1 MKKLFRLFLL
11 GAVISVI
18 VFSSISVF
26 DIFFGDKMFVI
37 KDRFFSSNE
46 GRMPFP
52 DDLSECETVSIP
64 ELIEKGAVF
73 SDSLMLIN
81 SEYPLAEN
89 YAPALIDLNGNEVFI
104 NECAEKAY
112 SGLKTAVTE
121 NCGDSLYIMSSFRTP
136 DEQKEIK
143 KAEGDYAADV
153 YSSEHLTGLALD
165 VYTARGNAVYGD
177 ALIGDR
183 LGKRSRK
190 GNDSA
195 LGHRVIDEVV
205 KSVFT
210 GNRADVYDASVAVF
224 YHIRQHGVS
233 GVHRSE
239 NIYINHLL
247 PLGRGRLHEVS
258 ADIDSGVVY
267 ENMYLTEFAYGLA
280 DSRSD
285 RGLVGYVEDYALD
298 AYAVLHARLGG
309 RAEGFLVDVCDNY
322 RSASFCK
329 ALGYRSSYSVACSGY
344 ECYLAFKIHII
355 LLAGRYGR
363 LKHYIINLRYIQ

>member
-1 MKKLFRLFLL
+1 MIFLKKLFRLFLL

-165 VYTARGNAVYGD
+165 VYVMYHAGMGFLESDAGKFVNESCHEHGFIIRYPYYGEETTGIPYEPWHIRYVGLPHSEIIAENKITLEEYISSFVPGTFYFYGD
-177 ALIGDR
+177 YFI
-183 LGKRSRK
+183 SRQK
-190 GNDSA
+190 E
-195 LGHRVIDEVV
+195 DE
-205 KSVFT
+205 
-210 GNRADVYDASVAVF
+210 
-224 YHIRQHGVS
+224 IRIPK
-233 GVHRSE
+233 E
-239 NIYINHLL
+239 
-247 PLGRGRLHEVS
+247 LHEIAVS
-258 ADIDSGVVY
+258 PD
-267 ENMYLTEFAYGLA
+267 NT
-280 DSRSD
+280 
-285 RGLVGYVEDYALD
+285 
-298 AYAVLHARLGG
+298 
-309 RAEGFLVDVCDNY
+309 GFY
-322 RSASFCK
+322 FITGK
-329 ALGYRSSYSVACSGY
+329 Y
-344 ECYLAFKIHII
+344 
-355 LLAGRYGR
+355 
-363 LKHYIINLRYIQ
+363 